1 MRDLFETKHEM
12 YIVMELVSGGELFDK
27 IVEKGSYTEGE
38 ASKLVR
44 NVISAIAYLH
54 DNGVVHRDLKPENLL
69 LRDKNDA
76 TRVCIADFGLSKIVG
91 NQTMMATACV
101 ADDHELLTNRGFMD
115 LDTYAARQHEAGLLV
130 ASYDAKRE
138 QLVFEKPLLHH
149 VYETTDALVEFTS
162 AQAARDTWAADS
174 GAFGAVHNSA
184 NSADGDVSVLVTQNH
199 LMYAQW
205 DDEKSQQVRRAL
217 QLAKRGADGATKS
230 AESSFQKVEAG
241 QLLRDAPVSVR
252 QLGFASNG
260 VAPSATPSP
269 LDAAVPIA
277 EQAGFLEQYGA
288 WLASSGAAAPES
300 AAWLALFGDGD
311 ALASW
316 VWSLDGARL
325 RHIVAGLGSQRV
337 AFTAS
342 LRVRDELVRVL
353 LLAGYSPLF
362 RRADKQWAVTWE
374 EECSPVLSSA
384 RNEVALR
391 EYAGRVWC
399 FTMPSGFVWARRA
412 SKDADGVVTKASRAL
427 ILGNCGTPSYVAPE
441 VLAATGYG
449 PEVDLWSIGVITYI
463 LLCGFPPFYGE
474 KVPDIFD
481 KILAAQYDYPSEYWG
496 HISTEATNF
505 IDSLLQLNAAKRLT
519 AKQALEHPWLKE
531 DKATSGGSA
540 IAVGGELRKLQNKRR
555 EESKLTDRKTALAAA
570 VASDDSS
577 SD

>member
-27 IVEKGSYTEGE
+27 IVEKGSYSE
-38 ASKLVR
+38 AEAAKLVR
-44 NVISAIAYLH
+44 NVIAAIDYLH

-69 LRDKNDA
+69 LRDKTDA

-115 LDTYAARQHEAGLLV
+115 LDTYTARQHEAGLLV
-130 ASYDAKRE
+130 ASYDAKRQ

-149 VYETTDALVEFTS
+149 VYETTDSLVEFTS
-162 AQAARDTWAADS
+162 AQAARDTWATDS
-174 GAFGAVHNSA
+174 DAFGRAHDGA
-184 NSADGDVSVLVTQNH
+184 AAAADDVSVLVTQNH

-205 DDEKSQQVRRAL
+205 DDSKSAQVRRAL
-217 QLAKRGADGATKS
+217 ALPKRGADGAAKS
-230 AESSFQKVEAG
+230 DEASFQKVEAG

-252 QLGFASNG
+252 QLGFAANG
-260 VAPSATPSP
+260 AAPSSEPSP
-269 LDAAVPIA
+269 LDAIVAVA
-277 EQAGFLEQYGA
+277 EQPRFLEQYGA
-288 WLASSGAAAPES
+288 TLLASGSS
-300 AAWLALFGDGD
+300 DDD
-311 ALASW
+311 ALAAW

-325 RHIVAGLGSQRV
+325 RHLVSGLERAAGGELV

-353 LLAGYSPLF
+353 LLAGQSAIF
-362 RRADKQWAVTWE
+362 RRAAHDAKLWAVSWE
-374 EECSPVLSSA
+374 AACSPVLSSA
-384 RNEVALR
+384 RKEVSAR

-412 SKDADGVVTKASRAL
+412 FKSADGTVTKASRAL

-481 KILAAQYDYPSEYWG
+481 KILAAQYDYPSEYWS

-505 IDSLLQLNAAKRLT
+505 IDSLLQLNAAKRMT

-531 DKATSGGSA
+531 NAAPAAPTT

-570 VASDDSS
+570 AVSDDSS
-577 SD
+577 SE